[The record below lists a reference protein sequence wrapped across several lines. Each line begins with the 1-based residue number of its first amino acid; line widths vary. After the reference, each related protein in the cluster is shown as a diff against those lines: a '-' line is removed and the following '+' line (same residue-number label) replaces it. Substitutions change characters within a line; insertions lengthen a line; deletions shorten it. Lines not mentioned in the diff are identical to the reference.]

1 MTRLLWHGMIISRKD
16 GKNLGQNIENMMK
29 DSRECGIITCC
40 HLQADSVQEKA
51 NYGRLF
57 CQKMVFHLAHSTL
70 EGLKKLQEGD
80 AVLVP
85 VGAGS
90 YIRMTIADSKKLV
103 MGVGA
108 GTALEKDVESSVQE
122 LNSRLQELD
131 KAKTSIQQQLDQT
144 VARYEQDREALEELL
159 RRRTAKTRPAS

>member
-1 MTRLLWHGMIISRKD
+1 MSAPHVDEETLVRQLATEIRILEGSVGTLQSRLDIVRAATNEIS
-16 GKNLGQNIENMMK
+16 
-29 DSRECGIITCC
+29 
-40 HLQADSVQEKA
+40 
-51 NYGRLF
+51 
-57 CQKMVFHLAHSTL
+57 LAHSTL

-159 RRRTAKTRPAS
+159 RRRTTKTRPAS